1 MTAMD
6 DNPQLTDYVTF
17 TTAGQIFGLPI
28 ARVQEVFRPA
38 RITRVPLAGAQIAGV
53 LNLRGRIVT
62 AIDMRSR
69 LGLQA
74 REEGLAPMA
83 IGIESRG
90 KSFGLLV
97 DTLGEVLRLSDSD
110 IEANPINLDR
120 KLAGV
125 SAGVHRLDG
134 QLLIVLDVDRVLD
147 VGTEAAAA

>member
-1 MTAMD
+1 MTMMD

-17 TTAGQIFGLPI
+17 TTADQIFGLPI

-74 REEGLAPMA
+74 REEGLVPMA
-83 IGIESRG
+83 IGIESCG
-90 KSFGLLV
+90 ESFGLLV

-110 IEANPINLDR
+110 IEANPVNLDR
-120 KLAGV
+120 RLAGV
-125 SAGVHRLDG
+125 STGVHRLDG
-134 QLLIVLDVDRVLD
+134 PLLVVLDVDRVLD
-147 VGTEAAAA
+147 VSTEAAAA

>member
-1 MTAMD
+1 MTAMND
-6 DNPQLTDYVTF
+6 DPQHTDYVTF
-17 TTAGQIFGLPI
+17 STSGQIFGLPI

-62 AIDMRSR
+62 AIDMRNR
-69 LGLQA
+69 LDLQA

-83 IGIESRG
+83 IGIEARG
-90 KSFGLLV
+90 ESFGLLV
-97 DTLGEVLRLSDSD
+97 DALGEVLRLADSD

-120 KLAGV
+120 KLAAV

-134 QLLIVLDVDRVLD
+134 QLLVVLDVDRVLD
-147 VGTEAAAA
+147 VGTEAAA